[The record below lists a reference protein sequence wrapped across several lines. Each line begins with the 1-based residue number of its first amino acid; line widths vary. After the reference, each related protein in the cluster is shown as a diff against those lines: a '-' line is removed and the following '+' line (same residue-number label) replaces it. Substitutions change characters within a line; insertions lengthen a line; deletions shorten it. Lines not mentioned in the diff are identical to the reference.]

1 MSKIREDML
10 TNHEKK
16 ILQIIDDTM
25 SYDQMLVKLK
35 LSEIELMRGLQWL
48 SNKGLVKI
56 NETKKT
62 IVELDEN
69 GMVYKDKGLPEKRFL
84 DAVYGQED
92 AELVMTKA
100 GLEKDEMNICIGQ
113 LRSKA
118 AIVLSK
124 QDNRLMVSLTP
135 QGEKLKE
142 KDSLED
148 KFLKKDFPFDL
159 TNLED
164 EEKYAY
170 NQLIKRKNILKKS
183 TIKLKTVELTTEG
196 RKLKKKGLSS
206 EEHIESIT
214 PNVIRSKMWKGRKFR
229 RYDVSINVP
238 DIYSGRRHFVN
249 QAVEYIRKIWLEMG
263 FEEMQGSIVQS
274 AFWDLDALFVP
285 QDHPARTEQDTFYLQ
300 DPKNA
305 KSLPKFW
312 KEVKQIHENG
322 GDTGSTGWGGEWS
335 REIASENLLRTHT
348 TVLSAQA
355 LHRIKKKDMPAK
367 FFSVGKV
374 FRNEAVD
381 WKHLF
386 ELNQVEGI
394 VVDPDANLRHLIGYL
409 KRFFKKMGFSDVRV
423 RPGHFPYTEPSAE
436 VDVYNPVKKEWVEL
450 GGSGIFRPEM
460 TKPLLGFECPVLAW
474 GLGMERIISEYWSIK
489 DIRELYKNDIKQIR
503 EMKTWMK

>member
-1 MSKIREDML
+1 ML
-10 TNHEKK
+10 TNHEKQ
-16 ILQIIDDTM
+16 ILSLIDDTM
-25 SYDQMLVKLK
+25 SYDQLLVKLK

-48 SNKGLVKI
+48 SNKGLVNIK
-56 NETKKT
+56 ETVKT
-62 IVELDEN
+62 IVELDAN
-69 GMVYKDKGLPEKRFL
+69 GRTYKEKGLPEKRFL
-84 DAVYGQED
+84 NSIYGQED

-100 GLEKDEMNICIGQ
+100 GLKKDEMNICIGQ
-113 LRSKA
+113 LRAKA

-124 QDNRLMVSLTP
+124 QDKRLMVRLSS

-142 KDSLED
+142 RETLEE

-159 TNLED
+159 TNLKY

-170 NQLIKRKNILKKS
+170 NQLIKRKDILKKS
-183 TIKLKTVELTTEG
+183 TIKLKTLELTPEG
-196 RKLKKKGLSS
+196 KKLKKKGLSS

-214 PNVIRSKMWKGRKFR
+214 PNVIKSKVWKGRKFR

-238 DIYSGRRHFVN
+238 KIYSGRRHFVN
-249 QAVEYIRKIWLEMG
+249 QAVEYIRKIWLELG
-263 FEEMQGSIVQS
+263 FQEMQGTIVQS

-285 QDHPARTEQDTFYLQ
+285 QDHPARTEQDTFYLK

-305 KSLPKFW
+305 KKLPPLS
-312 KEVKQIHENG
+312 KEVKKVHEYG
-322 GDTGSTGWGGEWS
+322 GDTGSTGWGGTWS

-348 TVLSAQA
+348 TVLSAQT
-355 LHRIKKKDMPAK
+355 LHRLKKGDLPAK

-409 KRFFKKMGFSDVRV
+409 KEFFKKMGFSDVRV
-423 RPGHFPYTEPSAE
+423 RPGHFPYTEASCE
-436 VDVYNPVKKEWVEL
+436 IDVFHPKKKQWVEF
-450 GGSGIFRPEM
+450 GGSGIFRPEV
-460 TKPLLGFECPVLAW
+460 TKPLIGFECPVLAW
-474 GLGMERIISEYWSIK
+474 GLGMERIIAEYWGID
-489 DIRELYKNDIKQIR
+489 DIRELYKNDLRQLR
-503 EMKTWMK
+503 EMRTYMR